1 MALLN
6 CSSSVALAEKERQL
20 VWLLARQLGEAQAS
34 PGGQIRA
41 ERLWQEVA
49 ALGIEPERVITL
61 LYGGH
66 DLSDRD
72 ALAALDPGPKTT
84 RSSCPAPRTLRGMPT
99 LRIQAPRGGGR
110 RSAPPAAAP
119 AHPAGR

>member
-6 CSSSVALAEKERQL
+6 SSSPVVLANKEQQL
-20 VWLLARQLGEAQAS
+20 VWLLVRQLGEAQGS
-34 PGGQIRA
+34 PGGGEWA

-49 ALGIEPERVITL
+49 ALEIDPDRVISL

-66 DLSDRD
+66 DLNDRQ
-72 ALAALDPGPKTT
+72 ALAALD
-84 RSSCPAPRTLRGMPT
+84 SCPA
-99 LRIQAPRGGGR
+99 APRRRWRGAGFRSQPLPGAGR
-110 RSAPPAAAP
+110 RSAPRAAAP